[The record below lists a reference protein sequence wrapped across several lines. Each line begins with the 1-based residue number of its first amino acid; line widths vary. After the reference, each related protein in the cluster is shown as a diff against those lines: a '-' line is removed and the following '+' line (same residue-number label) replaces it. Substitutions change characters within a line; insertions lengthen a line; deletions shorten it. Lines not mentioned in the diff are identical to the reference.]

1 MRKQKG
7 ITLIALVITIIVLII
22 LAAIVINLILG
33 DGGVIQNGIK
43 SRFLTHFSQ
52 VKEAVEL
59 YKGDSQIDQYI
70 PNAAQRSELPVT
82 TELTTE
88 EKNQID
94 TLKQTVER
102 ITGKVIDTV
111 ELYWIDLELIDLKMS
126 HHYIIDVDTHQIY
139 DYEGETFFGQ
149 THHTVEEEQQNIILE
164 DPTPED
170 ISDNKIYTIEDLVRF
185 SQAVN
190 GTNGEAHNYSGETVE
205 IMNNLDFQK
214 EESYKDPQRT
224 DFGDVNGDGTTEALI
239 VELNKA
245 KGFTPIGVRSTPF
258 SGILEGNGKTI
269 TNLLVQEG
277 QQSLGGLFG
286 ATSNAQIQNLNMKNI
301 SISNTAYSG
310 GIVAYGVQEL
320 AIVNCSVTGNIEST
334 GGMAGGLV
342 GYVDTMNNIQR
353 CKSNVTITGTAYFK
367 GGILG
372 YVNTKLQRIAD
383 TTNQGNISGNGNYS
397 GGIVG
402 NVYCSQVIEEIVN
415 THNTGNV
422 KDATSG
428 NGGILGWL
436 NGGVETINN
445 CSNEGT
451 IEGYGAAG
459 LIFSMTAN
467 IGTMSNCH
475 NSGNVTSTGGIGDAA
490 GLIANVGKI
499 TTITNSYNTG
509 DIKAVNKVGGLIAT
523 AHYHASSKETIQEMS
538 QCYNT
543 GRIEGNKDNI
553 GGLIGFSYNIITIN
567 KCYNTGEI
575 INNTT
580 DNTTSTGGLVGR
592 TDVKILQNSY
602 NMGHVTTSNG
612 YAGGIIGCKQS
623 TSTNSLLQMNDCYN
637 LGDITATRSAG
648 GIIGGAYAST
658 GIKATIQNCNNE
670 GNVQSSNEYAG
681 GIIAEDQMN
690 IEKIEKCTNK
700 GNITGKY
707 TVSGILAEITN
718 VVSYVDNCSNQGML
732 KTTSSASYG
741 MGGILGNIKI
751 DQDVVITN
759 CNNQAKIDGG
769 SSPYTAGIVGGI
781 SLPYNTRTVQISNC
795 YNTAEITGTGGD
807 VAGIVGFSSTSTQ
820 ITNCS
825 NSGIINGSSIAAG
838 IAGELKQ
845 QYNLQNVNNT
855 GNVTGGRY
863 VAGFIADFRGGS
875 NVATI
880 ANCFNNAII
889 KSTETSKY
897 ACGGFVGYSAHSGGT
912 QITNSYNN
920 GEIMSNDDTGGIIG
934 YNQGS
939 VAIEKCY
946 NSANIKLDGS
956 NNSTSFGGIIGYNSG
971 GILNLNNI
979 YNVGN
984 IAEDATVTNAGGIFG
999 YGVGT
1004 ITITNC
1010 YTTANIGTAT
1020 NKGNLFGTAG
1030 ATINIDNTYYS
1041 NEGNTVGTNAFPATT
1056 VTDNSS
1062 FKSLANMQSDEFVT
1076 ILNNGGSVWTRKT
1089 NKNNGLPIFN

>member
-1 MRKQKG
+1 MKKQKG
-7 ITLIALVITIIVLII
+7 ITLIALVVTIIILVILAGITI
-22 LAAIVINLILG
+22 NLLLG
-33 DGGVIQNGIK
+33 DQGIIQNGIK
-43 SRFLTHFSQ
+43 ARFLTNFSQ

-59 YKGDSQIDQYI
+59 YKGDLKIESYTSNVENINQ
-70 PNAAQRSELPVT
+70 LPVT
-82 TELTTE
+82 TKLTTE
-88 EKNQID
+88 EKNQIN
-94 TLKQTVER
+94 TLKETVES
-102 ITGKVIDTV
+102 ITRKTIDTV
-111 ELYWIDLELIDLKMS
+111 NLYWIDLSLINLKMQ
-126 HHYIIDVDTHQIY
+126 HHYIIDVNTHQIY

-149 THHTVEEEQQNIILE
+149 THHTVKEEQQDIILE
-164 DPTPED
+164 DPTPDD

-190 GTNGEAHNYSGETVE
+190 GINVEAHNYSGETVE

-214 EESYKDPQRT
+214 EEFYKNPQRT

-239 VELNKA
+239 VELNKE
-245 KGFTPIGVRSTPF
+245 KGFVPIGVRSTPF

-310 GIVAYGVQEL
+310 GIVAYGDQEL
-320 AIVNCSVTGNIEST
+320 KIVNCSATGNIVSS
-334 GGMAGGLV
+334 GAMAGGLV
-342 GYVDTMNNIQR
+342 GYVDTMNNIQN

-445 CSNEGT
+445 CSNEGK

-467 IGTMSNCH
+467 IGTMSNCY
-475 NSGNVTSTGGIGDAA
+475 NSGNITSTGGVGDAA
-490 GLIANVGKI
+490 GLITNVGKI
-499 TTITNSYNTG
+499 ITITNSYNTG
-509 DIKAVNKVGGLIAT
+509 NITAINKVGGLIAT
-523 AHYHASSKETIQEMS
+523 AHYNASKKETIQEMS

-553 GGLIGFSYNIITIN
+553 GGLIGYSYNIITID

-580 DNTTSTGGLVGR
+580 DDTTYTGGLIGR
-592 TDVKILQNSY
+592 TNVKILQNSY
-602 NMGHVTTSNG
+602 NTNHVTTANG
-612 YAGGIIGCKQS
+612 YAGGVIGCKQS
-623 TSTNSLLQMNDCYN
+623 TSTNDLLQINNCYN
-637 LGDITATRSAG
+637 LGNITATRSAG
-648 GIIGGAYAST
+648 GIIGGAYEST
-658 GIKATIQNCNNE
+658 GIKAIIQNCNNE
-670 GNVQSSNEYAG
+670 GNIKSTNEYAA
-681 GIIAEDQMN
+681 GIIAYDKID

-700 GNITGKY
+700 GNVTGKLE
-707 TVSGILAEITN
+707 VAGILAEITN
-718 VVSYVDNCSNQGML
+718 IVELVDNCSNQGML
-732 KTTSSASYG
+732 KTTSSAPYG
-741 MGGILGNIKI
+741 MGGIIGNIKI
-751 DQDVVITN
+751 DQDVVIRN
-759 CNNQAKIDGG
+759 CNNQAKVDGG

-807 VAGIVGFSSTSTQ
+807 VAGIVGLSSTSTQ

-825 NSGIINGSSIAAG
+825 NSGIINGTKNAAG

-855 GNVTGGRY
+855 GNVTGGTY

-934 YNQGS
+934 YNEGAVS
-939 VAIEKCY
+939 LEKCY
-946 NSANIKLDGS
+946 NSANVKLEGS

-971 GILNLNNI
+971 GILTLNNI

-984 IAEDATVTNAGGIFG
+984 IAEDATITNAGGIFG

-1010 YTTANIGTAT
+1010 YTTATIGTAT

-1041 NEGNTVGTNAFPATT
+1041 NEGNTVGKNAFPATT
-1056 VTDNSS
+1056 ITDNSS

-1076 ILNNGGSVWTRKT
+1076 ILNNGGSVWKRIA